1 MKLLAL
7 HLTNVRKFTGKR
19 ASITGIGS
27 GITVVSEANEFGKS
41 TFFDAIHALFFEKY
55 SSSGKPVKSLQ
66 PYAGGG
72 VEVAADIEADGGTFR
87 VEKRFLSRKSATI
100 TRLPDGVVIAQD
112 DEAERWIAT
121 LLGGAGDGP
130 AGLLWVRQGLVG
142 LEPTGTKEKS
152 QLMETRR
159 DLLSSV
165 AGEIDA
171 MTGGRRMDRVMRRAA
186 ESFSEIATK
195 TGRKSGPWKAAADEA
210 EALGAELATV
220 TMQVQALEG
229 ALQKRKLAE
238 AALAR
243 LDNIDA
249 KTRRDNALAAARLA
263 LEKAQAHVGAVT
275 SARQKRDLAAL
286 KAGAAQSDLDAFLAA
301 LQSLETT
308 KTQAQSSLAAL
319 HDAKLDADQL
329 YALLEAARIKH
340 EQTTTALMTARAD
353 LDAARRQ
360 TAARKAKAE
369 AAQLEQ
375 NIKKAE
381 TVLGERDVARAVVKA
396 SFATPDWLRRV
407 EAAAADVAQQ
417 NATLQAQATTLSMA
431 YDGALR
437 ITLNGAPV
445 PENQPVQL
453 DGVTHLD
460 VPNVGRMTVFA
471 QGIGEVAKQ
480 KLITAHE
487 KLNELLSTGGV
498 ATVEQARTLAAART
512 EAQTRVN
519 LAQAVL
525 DTLTPNGI
533 ETLRSAK
540 ADADLAASE
549 AHDNALPQLADL
561 EAQLVQAELVEDTAR
576 QAFNHAKTPHDAARE
591 LYIKTQAAAQT
602 AQLAFEQA
610 TAHANTLAGPEIE
623 RADSRAVRL
632 RAQASAQEAHK
643 QAEIELQELVSAA
656 PDLDTARAEMK
667 RAEDAVTAVQAQRA
681 QLCEQ
686 LAALSSEIRTLA
698 GNGIEER
705 RDDLAGQLEA
715 VQARETRFA
724 RQAAALTRLQ
734 IALEA
739 ERDAA
744 RDTYFGPV
752 QEELKP
758 LLSILHRDA
767 ALHFDSESLLPTGLV
782 RDQGQETLDDL
793 SGGTQEQIAIL
804 TRLAFARLFARQ
816 GRHMPIV
823 LDDALVYSDDDRIIK
838 MFTALTRVA
847 QDQQIIVFSCRQ
859 LAFQDL
865 GGARPQVTVEPV

>member
-19 ASITGIGS
+19 ASITGIGA

-55 SSSGKPVKSLQ
+55 SSSAKPVKSLQ

-72 VEVAADIEADGGTFR
+72 VEVAADVEADGSEFR
-87 VEKRFLSRKSATI
+87 VEKRFLSRKSAKI
-100 TRLPDGVVIAQD
+100 TRLSDGVVIAQD
-112 DEAERWIAT
+112 DEAERWIST

-142 LEPTGTKEKS
+142 LEPGTAKEKS

-171 MTGGRRMDRVMRRAA
+171 MTGGRRMDRVMRRTA

-195 TGRKSGPWKAAADEA
+195 TGRKFGPWKAAADEISTL
-210 EALGAELATV
+210 EAELSTV
-220 TMQVQALEG
+220 TAQVQALDT
-229 ALQKRKLAE
+229 ALQSRKLAE
-238 AALAR
+238 VALVR
-243 LDNIDA
+243 LNNADA
-249 KTRRDNALAAARLA
+249 KVRRDGALTAAKSA
-263 LEKAQAHVGAVT
+263 LEQARAHVGAVT
-275 SARQKRDLAAL
+275 GARQKRDLAAL
-286 KAGAAQSDLDAFLAA
+286 KSGAAQSNLDTFLAA
-301 LQSLETT
+301 LQALETT
-308 KTQAQSSLAAL
+308 EKQADTKRVEAQ
-319 HDAKLDADQL
+319 DAKLHADQL
-329 YALLEAARIKH
+329 LAQLEIAQKEHDHAMAALVD
-340 EQTTTALMTARAD
+340 ARAQID
-353 LDAARRQ
+353 IARRQ
-360 TAARKAKAE
+360 TAACKARAE
-369 AAQLEQ
+369 AAQLAQQIE
-375 NIKKAE
+375 KSE
-381 TVLGERDVARAVVKA
+381 TVLAERDTARAVVKA
-396 SFATPDWLRRV
+396 SAATPAWLRTV
-407 EAAAADVAQQ
+407 DAASAEVAKHNAA
-417 NATLQAQATTLSMA
+417 LQAQSTTLSMV

-437 ITLNGAPV
+437 VTLNGVPV
-445 PENQPVQL
+445 PEGERVPVEGATCL
-453 DGVTHLD
+453 DL
-460 VPNVGRMTVFA
+460 PSIGRMTLFA
-471 QGIGEVAKQ
+471 QGVGDTAKRQ
-480 KLITAHE
+480 LASAKDVLVQVLA
-487 KLNELLSTGGV
+487 KGG
-498 ATVEQARTLAAART
+498 ATDVKQARELEGAHR
-512 EAQTRVN
+512 EAQAQAD

-525 DTLTPNGI
+525 ETLTPNGV
-533 ETLRSAK
+533 EVLRSAK
-540 ADADLAASE
+540 ADADLAARD
-549 AHDNALPQLADL
+549 AHEGELPELADL
-561 EAQLVQAELVEDTAR
+561 ETHLAQTEQAEDAARHVLSDT
-576 QAFNHAKTPHDAARE
+576 KVPCDAARE
-591 LYIKTQAAAQT
+591 TYIKSQAAAQA
-602 AQLAFEQA
+602 AQVSHEQA
-610 TAHANTLAGPEIE
+610 NVAANTLAGPEHE
-623 RADSRAVRL
+623 RANNRTQYL
-632 RAQASAQEAHK
+632 RVLAGEQDAHK
-643 QAEIELQELVSAA
+643 QAEVELQELVSAA
-656 PDLDTARAEMK
+656 PDLETAIAEMK
-667 RAEDAVTAVQAQRA
+667 RAEDAVNAVQVQRG
-681 QLCEQ
+681 QLGEQ
-686 LAALSSEIRTLA
+686 LASLSSEIRTLA

-705 RDDLAGQLEA
+705 RDDLIGQLET
-715 VQARETRFA
+715 VRVREARFA

-734 IALEA
+734 AALEA

-782 RDQGQETLDDL
+782 RDQGQEMLDDL

-865 GGARPQVTVEPV
+865 GGARPRVEIETV